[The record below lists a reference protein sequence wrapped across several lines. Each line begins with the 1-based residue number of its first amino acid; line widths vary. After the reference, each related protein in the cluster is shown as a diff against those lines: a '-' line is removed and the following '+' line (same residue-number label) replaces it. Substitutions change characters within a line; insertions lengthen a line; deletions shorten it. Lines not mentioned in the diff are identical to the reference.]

1 MQFSKITVLSKR
13 RKRERIAEIDV
24 LPNVY
29 QSPEGLKGNWHSNV
43 FHNDNP
49 IVLEIG
55 CGRGEYTVNLARKF
69 PQKNII
75 GLDIKGPRLWKGA
88 KTLHDEGLANGAFV
102 RTLIEHI
109 SDYFD
114 KGEVSEIWVT
124 FPDPYPKPSKEQKRL
139 VSKRFLDL
147 YKQIL
152 KPDGIINFKTD
163 NTPLFDW
170 AIESFGENEEVELI
184 AFTKDLYHSDLLD
197 DILSIQTTYEEM
209 FRLKGEN
216 IKYAKLKFR

>member
-1 MQFSKITVLSKR
+1 MSQR

-29 QSPEGLKGNWHSNV
+29 QSPGELKGNWHAQV
-43 FHNDNP
+43 FHNDHP

-69 PQKNII
+69 PEKNII

-88 KTLHDEGLANGAFV
+88 KTLHEEGIANGAFV
-102 RTLIEHI
+102 RTLIEEI
-109 SDYFD
+109 TEYFAP
-114 KGEVSEIWVT
+114 GEVSEIWVT

-152 KPDGIINFKTD
+152 RPDGIIHFKTD

-170 AIESFGENEEVELI
+170 AIESFKENKDVALL
-184 AFTKDLYHSDLLD
+184 AFTSDLYHSELLNE
-197 DILSIQTTYEEM
+197 ITAIQTTYEEK
-209 FRLKGEN
+209 FRLKGET
-216 IKYAKLKFR
+216 IKYAELKFVD